1 MTIFTARERAGDVG
15 KCWVGWFAGCVRV
28 GEWLPRRRTS
38 RNEIEGASEQCDT
51 SPDPCFGIG
60 LRWPSYTGTNIN
72 AILFAPV
79 RTHGS
84 YVTPL
89 SGLSGW

>member
-1 MTIFTARERAGDVG
+1 MEIAYLEGVCVLGNDCHVAGLL
-15 KCWVGWFAGCVRV
+15 ATTRRV
-28 GEWLPRRRTS
+28 QLGSATS
-38 RNEIEGASEQCDT
+38 L
-51 SPDPCFGIG
+51 PDPCFAMAPG
-60 LRWPSYTGTNIN
+60 WPHYTGNNIN

-89 SGLSGW
+89 SGFSGLVSRLM